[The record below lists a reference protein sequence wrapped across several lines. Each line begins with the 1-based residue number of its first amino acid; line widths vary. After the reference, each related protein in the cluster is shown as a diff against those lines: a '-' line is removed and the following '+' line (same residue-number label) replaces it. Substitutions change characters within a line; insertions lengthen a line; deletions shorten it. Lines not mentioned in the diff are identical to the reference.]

1 MQTISNVS
9 THAKWKD
16 VFQEAV
22 FELDPT
28 RLQPKLEAAQKAV
41 EDHLG
46 KVISGGGAGLGNS
59 WNSKMRCARFV
70 IWRNMNCG
78 PETCYWCVG
87 RGWSALPSQANAS
100 F

>member
-1 MQTISNVS
+1 MQTIANVS

-46 KVISGGGAGLGNS
+46 KVISGGGAGPREL
-59 WNSKMRCARFV
+59 M
-70 IWRNMNCG
+70 
-78 PETCYWCVG
+78 ELED
-87 RGWSALPSQANAS
+87 ALRTIRYLAQHELRT
-100 F
+100 